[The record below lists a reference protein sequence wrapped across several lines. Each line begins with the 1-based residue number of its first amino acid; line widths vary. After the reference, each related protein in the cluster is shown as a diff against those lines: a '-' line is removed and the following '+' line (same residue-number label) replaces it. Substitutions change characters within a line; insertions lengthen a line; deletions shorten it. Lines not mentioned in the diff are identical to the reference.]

1 MTHFSYIIFCLGAFL
16 LSGCATITKGTT
28 QAITLDTPGAPG
40 AQCTLVSEGIGT
52 KVVQRPA
59 TLTLD
64 KSQSAISVTCKKEC
78 FQDGIGIIASNTE
91 TMTAGN
97 LLLGGVIGLGVDA
110 ASGAMNKYNAN
121 NQIAMVKVSGCQP
134 RLQGT

>member
-1 MTHFSYIIFCLGAFL
+1 MTRIDVLVVLIWTFCLA
-16 LSGCATITKGTT
+16 GCATITKGTT

-40 AQCTLVSEGIGT
+40 AQCTLVSDGIGT
-52 KVVQRPA
+52 KVVQTPA

-78 FQDGIGIIASNTE
+78 FQNGVGIIASNTE

-121 NQIAMVKVSGCQP
+121 NQIAMVPIQGCRP
-134 RLQGT
+134 TI